1 MNISSKQVFECLEIQ
16 ESDIPQ
22 KCLVASISPSNIP
35 DDDGKSG
42 NKGGIPIVLIASI
55 IGAVVVVAIVVV
67 VVVIVVIKKKKSDL
81 YDSKSQT
88 LGSNLL
94 SNSNQQSNIF

>member
-22 KCLVASISPSNIP
+22 KYLISSISPSNNL
-35 DDDGKSG
+35 DENGKNE
-42 NKGGIPIVLIASI
+42 NKGRIPIVLIASI
-55 IGAVVVVAIVVV
+55 IGAVVVVVIVVV

-81 YDSKSQT
+81 FNLKSQT
-88 LGSNLL
+88 LGSNLF